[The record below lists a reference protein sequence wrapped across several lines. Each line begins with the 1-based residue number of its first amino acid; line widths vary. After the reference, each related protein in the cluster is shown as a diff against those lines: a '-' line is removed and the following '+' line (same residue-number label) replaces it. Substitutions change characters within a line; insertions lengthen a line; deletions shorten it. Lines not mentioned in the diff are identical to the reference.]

1 MRPRPLTV
9 TEMPETLLY
18 IVSPNYLRVMGIPL
32 LRGRFFTSGDSAQS
46 RRVGTIDENFAREY
60 FPNQDPIGQRIRFIR
75 NRQRLQKHVGQQ
87 IVRPVMELQ
96 ALDGDILWRRIEK
109 GAENLLTDP
118 DKTVTCWC
126 AEPSGSSFPLFSQK
140 ATWGS
145 TLQVH
150 AAKRFV
156 VVSTDSQ
163 ASSQQQ
169 GLFIWFRREP
179 FASESCSCAYRAKR
193 DRLPTEP
200 GSVPNGALQA
210 WSRGLMTEESF
221 FVSSPREST
230 LDERKVATL

>member
-1 MRPRPLTV
+1 MFFFFNDTAT
-9 TEMPETLLY
+9 TEIYTLSLHDA
-18 IVSPNYLRVMGIPL
+18 L
-32 LRGRFFTSGDSAQS
+32 
-46 RRVGTIDENFAREY
+46 
-60 FPNQDPIGQRIRFIR
+60 PIY
-75 NRQRLQKHVGQQ
+75 
-87 IVRPVMELQ
+87 
-96 ALDGDILWRRIEK
+96 GDILWRRIEK

-179 FASESCSCAYRAKR
+179 LASESCSCAY
-193 DRLPTEP
+193 
-200 GSVPNGALQA
+200 
-210 WSRGLMTEESF
+210 
-221 FVSSPREST
+221 
-230 LDERKVATL
+230 

>member
-1 MRPRPLTV
+1 M
-9 TEMPETLLY
+9 
-18 IVSPNYLRVMGIPL
+18 
-32 LRGRFFTSGDSAQS
+32 
-46 RRVGTIDENFAREY
+46 RRV
-60 FPNQDPIGQRIRFIR
+60 IR

-87 IVRPVMELQ
+87 IVRPVMKLQ

-179 FASESCSCAYRAKR
+179 LASESCSCAYRAKR

-210 WSRGLMTEESF
+210 WSRGLMTEEKNK
-221 FVSSPREST
+221 P
-230 LDERKVATL
+230 KVGQIDARFAPVVLRRPANS

>member
-1 MRPRPLTV
+1 
-9 TEMPETLLY
+9 
-18 IVSPNYLRVMGIPL
+18 
-32 LRGRFFTSGDSAQS
+32 
-46 RRVGTIDENFAREY
+46 
-60 FPNQDPIGQRIRFIR
+60 
-75 NRQRLQKHVGQQ
+75 
-87 IVRPVMELQ
+87 MELQ

-179 FASESCSCAYRAKR
+179 LASESCSCAYRAKR
-193 DRLPTEP
+193 DRSQFLPSRRGKSFELSPQTNLAEVASLP
-200 GSVPNGALQA
+200 QIVKGLSQLGETKDPIHHRTHSVKCNRLVH
-210 WSRGLMTEESF
+210 RFEHF
-221 FVSSPREST
+221 PRAHVDRFYAST
-230 LDERKVATL
+230 FAHERN